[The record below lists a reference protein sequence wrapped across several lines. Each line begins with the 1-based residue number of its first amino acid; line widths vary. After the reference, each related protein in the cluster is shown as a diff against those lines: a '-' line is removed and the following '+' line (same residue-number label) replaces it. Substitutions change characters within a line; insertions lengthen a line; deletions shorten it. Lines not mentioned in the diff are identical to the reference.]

1 MAPDAD
7 TSKEMAL
14 GVACKVGGFDICD
27 TPFVNNSRGD
37 MPCVYQVA

>member
-14 GVACKVGGFDICD
+14 GVACKVGGFNICD
-27 TPFVNNSRGD
+27 TPFVNNTWGD
-37 MPCVYQVA
+37 MPCCYQVA